1 MPLSLSYKL
10 GYCWLSYKL
19 ISQANTLP
27 QWRDLVGGKEKKGK
41 KKKKTIALGKD
52 AKSRRR
58 EVQTTAASGN

>member
-1 MPLSLSYKL
+1 MKGL
-10 GYCWLSYKL
+10 G
-19 ISQANTLP
+19 
-27 QWRDLVGGKEKKGK
+27 RGKRKKGK